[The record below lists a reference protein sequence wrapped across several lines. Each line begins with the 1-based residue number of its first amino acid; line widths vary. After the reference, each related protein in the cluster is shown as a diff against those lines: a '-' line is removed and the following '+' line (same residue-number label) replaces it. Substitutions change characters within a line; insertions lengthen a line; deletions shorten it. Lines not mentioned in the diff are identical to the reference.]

1 MQWKALEYLCK
12 LNDSAKETYRRSSR
26 TCPPVVKE
34 LANFEK
40 KTSNQQ

>member
-12 LNDSAKETYRRSSR
+12 LNDSAKETYRLNS
-26 TCPPVVKE
+26 CPPVVKE

-40 KTSNQQ
+40 KTSNQ